1 MTEIYEL
8 YSLAMPHKEKQ
19 VSFMYLF
26 LIMYIL
32 MKTFY
37 NLIFSAW
44 MYLCSCWPSWLPNWQ
59 RLLGAVLL
67 GAWNSARWSNARTWT
82 RRAGWRFLFNVF
94 RWNRGRK
101 ACAKKRICWSRALC
115 HWWDPNWNLSPALSS
130 RAADYRYVIWNE
142 LLLNEKTKKDFSISN
157 FNSLLNIQEKKMQLI
172 TMHEVIIPL
181 ARKLSIWC

>member
-19 VSFMYLF
+19 VSSV
-26 LIMYIL
+26 YIFRIIYIP
-32 MKTFY
+32 MRTFY

-44 MYLCSCWPSWLPNWQ
+44 MYLCSCWSSWLPNWQ
-59 RLLGAVLL
+59 CLLGAVLL
-67 GAWNSARWSNARTWT
+67 GAWNSARWPNACTWT
-82 RRAGWRFLFNVF
+82 RGTGWRFLFNLF

-142 LLLNEKTKKDFSISN
+142 LLLMKRTTSLKKRFLD
-157 FNSLLNIQEKKMQLI
+157 K
-172 TMHEVIIPL
+172 
-181 ARKLSIWC
+181 

>member
-32 MKTFY
+32 IKTFY

-67 GAWNSARWSNARTWT
+67 GAWNSARWSNACTWT
-82 RRAGWRFLFNVF
+82 RRTGWRFLFNVF

-130 RAADYRYVIWNE
+130 RAADYRYVVKKE
-142 LLLNEKTKKDFSISN
+142 LLLNETN
-157 FNSLLNIQEKKMQLI
+157 Q
-172 TMHEVIIPL
+172 IIKQN
-181 ARKLSIWC
+181 RFHDK